1 MPEVHHLPAP
11 SPQRQRQWMAQG
23 HGVRIDM
30 HAVVVGAGKSSGGSV
45 GGWTAPLLDL
55 VFDTLSRHGVVVLDG
70 FTASYYSSQ
79 KGERKDSNNN
89 KPPDGNSRRETA
101 ATAARSAAFAAEA
114 ARVAAAAA
122 TVAARAVKAA
132 RAAAAA
138 AAAAAA
144 PSTATDASP
153 LPDARQHV
161 ARGMGRFRRGEVAGS
176 LIDFNAAIDRSPPV
190 YYELWQRGLSLYYAG
205 EFAEAMQQVG
215 I

>member
-1 MPEVHHLPAP
+1 MPAP
-11 SPQRQRQWMAQG
+11 SPQRQRQWVAQG

-30 HAVVVGAGKSSGGSV
+30 HAVVGAGESSGGSV

-79 KGERKDSNNN
+79 EGERKSSNNN
-89 KPPDGNSRRETA
+89 KPPARNSRRETA
-101 ATAARSAAFAAEA
+101 SRSAAFAAEA
-114 ARVAAAAA
+114 ARVSAAA
-122 TVAARAVKAA
+122 VAERAVEEA

-144 PSTATDASP
+144 DPSPALDASP
-153 LPDARQHV
+153 LPDARLHV
-161 ARGMGRFRRGEVAGS
+161 ARGMERFRRGEVAGS
-176 LIDFNAAIDRSPPV
+176 LNDFNAAIDRSPPV
-190 YYELWQRGLSLYYAG
+190 YFELWQRGLSLYYVG
-205 EFAEAMQQVG
+205 EFAEAMRQVG